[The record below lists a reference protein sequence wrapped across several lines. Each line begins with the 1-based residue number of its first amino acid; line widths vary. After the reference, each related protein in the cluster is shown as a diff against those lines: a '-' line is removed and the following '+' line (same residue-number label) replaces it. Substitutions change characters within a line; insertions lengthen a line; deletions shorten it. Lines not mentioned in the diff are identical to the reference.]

1 MGRVRLTILKR
12 NLNGSFLSLIL
23 SLQCFLGSLQLFDAL
38 GAVCYPMVHRA
49 TRAVQFELGFSLVVP
64 LLILFV
70 LWLGWVLVV
79 C

>member
-1 MGRVRLTILKR
+1 MGDLRAPTAYTVEK
-12 NLNGSFLSLIL
+12 GFPFLLAIQS
-23 SLQCFLGSLQLFDAL
+23 FLGSLQLFDAL
-38 GAVCYPMVHRA
+38 GVVYYPMIHRA
-49 TRAVQFELGFSLVVP
+49 TRTVRFELGFSLVVP